1 MPLFKRRTAW
11 RAFAV
16 VLPFALC
23 VTIGMVLGIHGGLHN
38 EAAMQYRF
46 TDVSAMNR
54 IHEAIRLYGASVFLT
69 VLSASALTTVALFVS
84 RMFPASHK
92 KALHSLR
99 KRSNQALQPTADRL
113 EIYKGEIRK

>member
-99 KRSNQALQPTADRL
+99 KRSNQALERTAARRVNSFL
-113 EIYKGEIRK
+113 MT